1 VGKCPATD
9 CAACAQN
16 AEGRIARMKYEFDAE
31 IKRLEGKIQ
40 WAVFYF
46 PEAKEETK
54 ANRIKK
60 LIADLEE
67 AI

>member
-1 VGKCPATD
+1 
-9 CAACAQN
+9 
-16 AEGRIARMKYEFDAE
+16 MKYEFDAE